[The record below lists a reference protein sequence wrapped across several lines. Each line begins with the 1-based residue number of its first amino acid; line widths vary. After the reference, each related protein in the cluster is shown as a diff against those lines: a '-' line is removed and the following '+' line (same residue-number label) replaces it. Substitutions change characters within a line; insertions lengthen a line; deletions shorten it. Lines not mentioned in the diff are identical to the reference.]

1 MTPFPMAAP
10 LRTAEAIRRFEEI
23 DAALRRIAGD
33 IAAVETRYPTLIAS
47 EILKRAEYPDAFPHL
62 LMSATARRDRTA
74 DAANGDRPDWCLSPA
89 VCYHTYAQFAGGT
102 TTRGLAVT
110 ARGRCVRAE
119 LHMEAGVRQL
129 EFEMREIVLLGRAD
143 WVDARVEFL
152 KAAVEQVAVDAGLTG
167 VWEPAEDPFFLP
179 AAAGKAM
186 MQRLLQLK
194 LEYRLSRP
202 EDVALV
208 SVNRH
213 GTFFG
218 DRFNIATSGGQA
230 VTTACVAIGLDR
242 WWHASE
248 SAAVSASAIADA
260 QETP

>member
-1 MTPFPMAAP
+1 MTAFPMAAP
-10 LRTAEAIRRFEEI
+10 MRTADAVRRFEEI
-23 DAALRRIAGD
+23 DAPLRRIAAD
-33 IAAVETRYPTLIAS
+33 IAAVETCYPTLIAS
-47 EILKRAEYPDAFPHL
+47 EILRRAEYPEAFPHL
-62 LMSATARRDRTA
+62 LMSATVCRADRPT
-74 DAANGDRPDWCLSPA
+74 DAATSDLPDWCLSPA
-89 VCYHTYAQFAGGT
+89 VCYHTYAQFAGAT
-102 TTRGLAVT
+102 TARSLAVT

-119 LHMEAGVRQL
+119 RQTEAGVRQL

-143 WVDARVEFL
+143 WVDARVEFV
-152 KAAVEQVAVDAGLTG
+152 KAAVEQAAIGAGLTG
-167 VWEPAEDPFFLP
+167 IWEPAEDPFFLP

-202 EDVALV
+202 ERVALV

-230 VTTACVAIGLDR
+230 VTTACVAVGLDR
-242 WWHASE
+242 WWHA
-248 SAAVSASAIADA
+248 AR
-260 QETP
+260 ETP